1 MMMMVV
7 VVVVVTLMLTA
18 VLVTVVGKSDS
29 PRHWVSQVRG
39 RGIERDQEGSRS
51 ENCHLLFIVDYPFL
65 LVMYYL
71 SDKKGAG
78 LQIETLIHYVL
89 NFNFVFCVSYL
100 CFLSLFLL
108 LSYLC
113 VGLGFI
119 WLCTSCRKQLQR
131 KCASEQLSQNV
142 AETQTPPQRLLF
154 QVEKFKV
161 WDLWIFYS
169 TPSTSTPTPLGSQ
182 NLQDNKTKLLC
193 KSQKTRGL
201 RA

>member
-1 MMMMVV
+1 M
-7 VVVVVTLMLTA
+7 
-18 VLVTVVGKSDS
+18 
-29 PRHWVSQVRG
+29 SQVRG

-78 LQIETLIHYVL
+78 LQIETLSLCTEYKL
-89 NFNFVFCVSYL
+89 SVSI
-100 CFLSLFLL
+100 LSLFLF

-113 VGLGFI
+113 LGLCFI

-142 AETQTPPQRLLF
+142 AETQTPPPLSDCSSRSRSSKFEICGSSAPLQALL
-154 QVEKFKV
+154 
-161 WDLWIFYS
+161 
-169 TPSTSTPTPLGSQ
+169 
-182 NLQDNKTKLLC
+182 LQHH
-193 KSQKTRGL
+193 
-201 RA
+201 

>member
-1 MMMMVV
+1 MMKMVMV

-51 ENCHLLFIVDYPFL
+51 ENCHLLFVVDYPFL

-89 NFNFVFCVSYL
+89 NFNFVFFVSYL
-100 CFLSLFLL
+100 CFLF

-113 VGLGFI
+113 VGLCFI

-142 AETQTPPQRLLF
+142 AETQTPPPLSDCSSRSRSSKFEICGSSAPLQALL
-154 QVEKFKV
+154 
-161 WDLWIFYS
+161 
-169 TPSTSTPTPLGSQ
+169 
-182 NLQDNKTKLLC
+182 LQHH
-193 KSQKTRGL
+193 
-201 RA
+201 

>member
-1 MMMMVV
+1 MMMMMMMMVV
-7 VVVVVTLMLTA
+7 VVVVEVTLMLTA

-51 ENCHLLFIVDYPFL
+51 ENCHLLFIVDNPFL

-78 LQIETLIHYVL
+78 LQIETLSLCTEYKL
-89 NFNFVFCVSYL
+89 SVSI
-100 CFLSLFLL
+100 LSLFLF

-113 VGLGFI
+113 LGLCFI
-119 WLCTSCRKQLQR
+119 WLCTSCRKQLQG

-142 AETQTPPQRLLF
+142 AETQTPPPATALPGREVQSLRFVDLLLHS
-154 QVEKFKV
+154 KH
-161 WDLWIFYS
+161 FYS
-169 TPSTSTPTPLGSQ
+169 NTTWVS
-182 NLQDNKTKLLC
+182 
-193 KSQKTRGL
+193 KSSRQ
-201 RA
+201 